1 MNEIAQHILTVAG
14 LIGGVT
20 TITAFLIKLVQ
31 WLRKPAEQDKAIKKL
46 HDKHEADMKALR
58 EEDAKRHAET
68 QAELQILCYGLR
80 GALQG
85 LIESGL
91 NGPCKDALKLL
102 DKHLNKSAHEVS

>member
-1 MNEIAQHILTVAG
+1 MNEMSQQILTVAG

-20 TITAFLIKLVQ
+20 TITAFVVKLVE
-31 WLRKPAEQDKAIKKL
+31 WVRKPAKQEQEIKKL
-46 HDKHEADMKALR
+46 HTKHDADMKALR

-85 LIESGL
+85 LIEKGC
-91 NGPCKDALKLL
+91 NGPCKEALKLL
-102 DKHLNKSAHEVS
+102 DKHLNKSAHDT

>member
-14 LIGGVT
+14 IIGGMT
-20 TITAFLIKLVQ
+20 TISAFLLKLVQ
-31 WLRKPAEQDKAIKKL
+31 RLQKPVEQDKAIEAL
-46 HDKHEADMKALR
+46 HNKHDSDMKALR

-85 LIESGL
+85 LIETGC
-91 NGPCKDALKLL
+91 NGPCKEALKLL
-102 DKHLNKSAHEVS
+102 DKHLNKSAHEV